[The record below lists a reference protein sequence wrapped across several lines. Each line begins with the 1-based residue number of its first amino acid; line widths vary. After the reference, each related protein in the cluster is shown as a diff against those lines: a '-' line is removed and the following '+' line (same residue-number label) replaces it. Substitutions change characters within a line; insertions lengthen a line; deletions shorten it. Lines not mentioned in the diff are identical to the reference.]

1 MFKVL
6 LVDDEFQSLSIPLPG
21 AEYASLDFMI
31 KKEVGH
37 PSVTVWKNYI
47 IDGFEQ
53 YNLYQ
58 KYHRYYSVDELFFA
72 NRDQAV
78 AWICRHQLERNN
90 LTVNA
95 RAWLLY
101 RLYCAERKII
111 RKKQAKE
118 DFQYKQ
124 MSPSSHFEDDPVS
137 RLKEESTVLER
148 ISSEYKLSSA
158 TLRRYAVFG
167 RGLDQLEKR
176 YPGTRNRILTGKLE
190 VARVHMTDLLS
201 MPQSELREMID
212 NPKCRRL
219 VPPKQEK
226 AENRIANGNT
236 RTKVIRLNTGIKQMP
251 AFDPDA
257 ELKGLTFT
265 VSAWK
270 NAVSRAKEKTDFNKA
285 TVVGRYRLKHALD
298 ELLAEINELNR
309 MLEVHFND

>member
-21 AEYASLDFMI
+21 AEYASLDYMI
-31 KKEVGH
+31 KKDVGH
-37 PSVTVWKNYI
+37 PSVTIWKNYI

-58 KYHRYYSVDELFFA
+58 KYHRYYRVDELFFA
-72 NRDQAV
+72 NRDLAI
-78 AWICRHQLERNN
+78 AWICRHQLERSN

-111 RKKQAKE
+111 RKKQAKD

-137 RLKEESTVLER
+137 RLKEEATVLER
-148 ISSEYKLSSA
+148 ISDEYRLSSA

-167 RGLDQLEKR
+167 KGLDQLEKR

-190 VARVHMTDLLS
+190 VARVHMTELLS
-201 MPQSELREMID
+201 MPPSELREMID

-226 AENRIANGNT
+226 TENRMANGNA
-236 RTKVIRLNTGIKQMP
+236 RKKNIRLKTGIKQMP
-251 AFDPDA
+251 TFDPDA

-270 NAVSRAKEKTDFNKA
+270 SAVNRAKEKTDFNKA
-285 TVVGRYRLKHALD
+285 TVVGKYRLRQALE
-298 ELLAEINELNR
+298 ELQIEINKLNR
-309 MLEVHFND
+309 MLEGHFND

>member
-1 MFKVL
+1 MDTCFV
-6 LVDDEFQSLSIPLPG
+6 I
-21 AEYASLDFMI
+21 I
-31 KKEVGH
+31 KAQGEGNKPH
-37 PSVTVWKNYI
+37 
-47 IDGFEQ
+47 
-53 YNLYQ
+53 L
-58 KYHRYYSVDELFFA
+58 KYKGRHARQDA
-72 NRDQAV
+72 N
-78 AWICRHQLERNN
+78 
-90 LTVNA
+90 
-95 RAWLLY
+95 
-101 RLYCAERKII
+101 ERKTMKKN
-111 RKKQAKE
+111 RK
-118 DFQYKQ
+118 
-124 MSPSSHFEDDPVS
+124 
-137 RLKEESTVLER
+137 VLER

-285 TVVGRYRLKHALD
+285 TVVGRYRLKHAFAFLH
-298 ELLAEINELNR
+298 LAHSSQFAEYGLTD
-309 MLEVHFND
+309 F